1 MNGKREGFTIV
12 EVVISMVLLSIILVT
27 LAGLTYASAQR
38 AISATTVAQR
48 QSFAMETVN
57 RLVALPYASLP
68 GAAGCQ
74 TVGTTN
80 NQFTNCVTV
89 TVGGNAATVTVVTTP
104 IHKTT
109 VGASTITFRRAA
121 NNATNPLCS
130 GC

>member
-1 MNGKREGFTIV
+1 MKSRQEGFTIA
-12 EVVISMVLLSIILVT
+12 EVVISMVMLSIILVT

-38 AISATTVAQR
+38 AISATTVSQR
-48 QSFAMETVN
+48 QSYAMETVN
-57 RLVALPYASLP
+57 RLVALPYANLP

-89 TVGGNAATVTVVTTP
+89 TVAGNSATIQVVTTP
-104 IHKTT
+104 IHKTA
-109 VGASTITFRRAA
+109 VGASTIRFRRAS
-121 NNATNPLCS
+121 NNAVNPLCS